1 MERHLKAWVEYDKRV
16 EQYMQNRMRLYGVL
30 WGQCTTAMR
39 HKLMEDEE
47 YNVWSRSKNTLKLW
61 VTIKTLSLE
70 DRGPSNQ
77 NAFKRADDAM
87 VAFQKIRQYASEK
100 IGDFYDR
107 FLTEVDAAELC
118 GVDFRNPAQAEQICE
133 KLRKLLLVRKK
144 KEQQHR
150 MQAHAQVLQQQAA
163 AAAAARRAQE
173 EAREQESEEAQ
184 AKPLGR
190 HRAKMT
196 MPVRDAG
203 EMEET
208 SYSSR
213 SEPARASV
221 HQVPPSVQQVPLN
234 LPDPVITTDEESE
247 IKEEAL
253 LKSRDQ
259 QLAMIFLNKL
269 DTKRYG
275 SMLAEWEN
283 RLNDGDDVCPQ
294 TLIEA
299 FRRVSNR
306 KVDTRSGVVG
316 TQGVAFVAHGKPD
329 KKKSESKEG
338 PAGVNQVRK
347 LDSKSEK
354 TSEDKCWFC
363 EKPGHRRYECEEL
376 KKAYK
381 ALDKKGNKETVI
393 LTMGSTEEDEDDFEF
408 GFVINDEPNMPTVYY
423 SKEVQRH
430 ANSLDPFDILCDN
443 QATVSVF
450 HQTSYLKNI
459 RQADRPIRL
468 SGIGGSIRVEQV
480 GDFGNF
486 GVVYFHPQ
494 ASDLGL

>member
-1 MERHLKAWVEYDKRV
+1 MSGRGVKNAGRGSFHAASGRGTKSFKSDGERTGKVKQTGAVPELDVFDYSVSRIDARSFNDAKRKLLDYASIHYDRAAHIIEFGEEYDFSFQQPELPDFDEYGASETEKKIAMERHLKAWVEYDKRV

-283 RLNDGDDVCPQ
+283 RLNDGDDVYP
-294 TLIEA
+294 L
-299 FRRVSNR
+299 
-306 KVDTRSGVVG
+306 
-316 TQGVAFVAHGKPD
+316 
-329 KKKSESKEG
+329 
-338 PAGVNQVRK
+338 
-347 LDSKSEK
+347 
-354 TSEDKCWFC
+354 
-363 EKPGHRRYECEEL
+363 
-376 KKAYK
+376 
-381 ALDKKGNKETVI
+381 
-393 LTMGSTEEDEDDFEF
+393 
-408 GFVINDEPNMPTVYY
+408 
-423 SKEVQRH
+423 
-430 ANSLDPFDILCDN
+430 
-443 QATVSVF
+443 
-450 HQTSYLKNI
+450 
-459 RQADRPIRL
+459 
-468 SGIGGSIRVEQV
+468 
-480 GDFGNF
+480 
-486 GVVYFHPQ
+486 
-494 ASDLGL
+494 